1 MSRILT
7 AVLFLL
13 ALVPAA
19 TAQDQNVLHL
29 TDGTTLEVD
38 RILSETFTEVTFKRG
53 SSEGSK
59 PAEQVLAVT
68 RDLSAT
74 ALEDYKYGVELMDA
88 GNFAVAY
95 TIFEEV
101 LQDDN
106 LLKRSTY
113 EWVKQHSLNRMA
125 RCQYSAGDMKGVS
138 TTVQRLLSEVPDTF
152 FYAPALM
159 MEAQAKRVMG
169 DRSGATA
176 VYKRLSNDVASKGLP
191 QRWEREAEL
200 GTILLD
206 SSLKGKARTQA
217 LEGVAE
223 KNVDQF
229 PTVAAR
235 ARVEVGNAMVESKD
249 YAGARQRFEAILDE
263 ASVESSTLAAAIS
276 GLGDCNYK
284 EALAQDDLAAQKPL
298 LEAAI
303 LDFLTVASVYR
314 EEVILAPRA
323 MYFAGDAL
331 KRYGDTSGAKSVASR
346 LKKLYAKSPWTKR
359 LFDELNLKM

>member
-7 AVLFLL
+7 AVLLL
-13 ALVPAA
+13 FALVPAA
-19 TAQDQNVLHL
+19 VAQNQNALLL

-38 RILSETFTEVTFKRG
+38 RVLTETFTEVTFKRG

-59 PAEQVLAVT
+59 PSEQVLEVV
-68 RDLSAT
+68 RDITAT
-74 ALEDYKYGVELMDA
+74 ALEDYAYGVELMNG

-95 TIFEEV
+95 TVFVEV
-101 LQDDN
+101 LDDES

-113 EWVKQHSLNRMA
+113 EWVQQHSLFRMA

-169 DRSGATA
+169 DNSGASA

-191 QRWEREAEL
+191 ARWERESEL
-200 GTILLD
+200 GLILLD
-206 SSLKGKARTQA
+206 SALKGKARTQA

-223 KNVDQF
+223 KNIDQF
-229 PTVAAR
+229 PTVASR
-235 ARVEVGNAMVESKD
+235 ARVEVGNAMVEAKD
-249 YAGARQRFEAILDE
+249 YVGARQRFQAILDE
-263 ASVESSTLAAAIS
+263 ASTEASTLAAAIS
-276 GLGDCNYK
+276 GLGDCAYH

-298 LEAAI
+298 LEEAI
-303 LDFLTVASVYR
+303 LDYLTVAAVYR

-323 MYFAGDAL
+323 MFYAGDAL
-331 KRYGDTSGAKSVASR
+331 KRFGDSNGAKQVASR
-346 LKKLYAKSPWTKR
+346 LNKLYEKSPWTTR
-359 LFDELNLKM
+359 LFEELNLKR